1 MMRNHGK
8 KHARN
13 GERGVTM
20 IIVVIAMLS
29 MLAMVALAI
38 DVITLYAARSEAQR
52 GADSAALAAAKMLV
66 DMGVT
71 ADPTN
76 SALQT
81 TAQTSATKIATDVAT
96 QIAIA
101 GRQVQS
107 ADVTV
112 SYPNN
117 GLASFGVNPT
127 VAVTVNRPNLPTFFS
142 RIWSGGVLSVS
153 ATATAEGFNPSNS
166 SGITGTTGLPVI
178 SRCVKPFLLPNCDP
192 NPAATGTACG
202 ARATFFDPATGA
214 ITRPGQYP
222 AGIIGETFNV
232 TSSCP
237 GPGPGCA
244 APSPPTAGNYY
255 PALMPVAASGNACPA
270 TCGGGGTAFESDIE
284 CCNPSPIACGTTALP
299 SVTYQLQFDNT
310 VLPEGNNGPAQTG
323 VQCLIHQTPGNGQDD
338 LNGGIG
344 TPPLGVVTGVALNYP
359 LQIQVGNNHPL
370 EGTPTLSGGDYITTS
385 DSLITVP
392 VYDATGAITP
402 TNPVNVIGFL
412 QVFINRA
419 WPGGNPQKAGSFD
432 VTVVNVSGCGS
443 GATGTPVFTGSPS
456 AVPVRLIHQ

>member
-1 MMRNHGK
+1 MMRNHGRK
-8 KHARN
+8 RARS

-71 ADPTN
+71 ADPSN
-76 SALQT
+76 GALQT
-81 TAQTSATKIATDVAT
+81 TAQTAATKIATDVAT
-96 QIAIA
+96 QVAIS

-112 SYPNN
+112 TYPNN
-117 GLASFGVNPT
+117 AQPSFGVNPT

-142 RIWSGGVLSVS
+142 RIWSRAALSVS

-166 SGITGTTGLPVI
+166 SGITGAAGVPVI

-192 NPAATGTACG
+192 AGVGTACG
-202 ARATFFDPATGA
+202 TTATFFDPTTGT

-222 AGIIGETFNV
+222 AGVIGETFTV
-232 TSSCP
+232 KSSCTS
-237 GPGPGCA
+237 PGPGCTPNP
-244 APSPPTAGNYY
+244 PSAGSYY
-255 PALMPVAASGNACPA
+255 PALMPTAASGNACPS
-270 TCGGGGTAFESDIE
+270 TCGSGAGFEGEIE
-284 CCNPSPIACGTTALP
+284 CCNPSPLTCGTTATP
-299 SVTYQLQFDNT
+299 PVTYQLQLDST
-310 VLPEGNNGPAQTG
+310 VFPEGNGGPAQSG
-323 VQCLIHQTPGNGQDD
+323 VECLIHQRPGNGQDL
-338 LNGGIG
+338 LNGSTGIG
-344 TPPLGVVTGVALNYP
+344 MTPPGAALNYP
-359 LQIQVGNNHPL
+359 LQIQVGDNHPL
-370 EGTPTLSGGDYITTS
+370 AGTPTLSAGDYVMTS
-385 DSLITVP
+385 DSLVTVP
-392 VYDATGAITP
+392 VYDATGGVIP
-402 TNPVNVIGFL
+402 NVPVNIIGFL
-412 QVFINRA
+412 QVFIDHA
-419 WPGGNPQKAGSFD
+419 APGGGANAGHFR

>member
-1 MMRNHGK
+1 
-8 KHARN
+8 
-13 GERGVTM
+13 M

-71 ADPTN
+71 ADPSN
-76 SALQT
+76 APLQA
-81 TAQTSATKIATDVAT
+81 TAQTAATQIATNVAT
-96 QIAIA
+96 QVAIA
-101 GRQVQS
+101 GRQVQA

-112 SYPNN
+112 AYPNT
-117 GLASFGVNPT
+117 GQPSFGVNPT

-142 RIWSGGVLSVS
+142 RIWSGGALSVS

-166 SGITGTTGLPVI
+166 SSLGGLGATGIPVI

-192 NPAATGTACG
+192 STTAAGTACG
-202 ARATFFDPATGA
+202 TKATFFDPATGA

-232 TSSCP
+232 SSSCAG
-237 GPGPGCA
+237 GPTCNT
-244 APSPPTAGNYY
+244 PSAPTAGSYY

-270 TCGGGGTAFESDIE
+270 TCGGGGTPFEGDIE

-299 SVTYQLQFDNT
+299 SVTYQLQLDNS

-323 VQCLIHQTPGNGQDD
+323 VECLIHQTPGNGQDD

-344 TPPLGVVTGVALNYP
+344 PVPIGTITGVALNYP

-370 EGTPTLSGGDYITTS
+370 GGTPTLSAGDYITTS

-392 VYDATGAITP
+392 VYDSAAGIPTGT
-402 TNPVNVIGFL
+402 VNIIGFL

-419 WPGGNPQKAGSFD
+419 FPGGAPQKAGSFD
-432 VTVVNVSGCGS
+432 VTIVNVAGCGS
-443 GATGTPVFTGSPS
+443 GATGTPVFAGSPS